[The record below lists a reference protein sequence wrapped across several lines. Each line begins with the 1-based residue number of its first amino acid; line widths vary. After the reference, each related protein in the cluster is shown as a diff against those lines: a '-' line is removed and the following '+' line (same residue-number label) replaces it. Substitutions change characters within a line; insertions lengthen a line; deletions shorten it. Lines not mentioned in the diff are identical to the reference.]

1 MDKKKA
7 CYICTGCGIGEV
19 LNIGALTKIAQKEQ
33 KVSICK
39 SHEFLC
45 GREGVAMIKA
55 DVENEGVNTIA
66 IAACSPRV
74 NYDVFDFG
82 PVLLDRINLREQV
95 VWCTEP
101 NSDLD
106 DENEDRQMMAEDY
119 LRLGLV
125 KLAKMEAPSPYL
137 GPDGENTVFSKEI
150 LVVGAGV
157 AGLSAALDGAKAG
170 YNVSILEKTDVLG
183 GFSAKLKLSTPSKPP
198 YQELEPTGMDEL
210 IAAVEAND
218 KIKIYKSAEI
228 EKISGGPGLFDATFT
243 SNGSSVS
250 QRFGSIIQATG
261 WSPYDPTKL
270 GHLGYGASPDVVT
283 NVQLEEMA
291 AAGRIARPSDGAE
304 PASVL
309 FIQCA
314 GSRDQ
319 DHLPY
324 CSAVCCRASLKQALY
339 IKQQN
344 EEAAVYVV
352 YKDIRSPGQ
361 DEELYRQAQKAGV
374 VFIRGEIQSVAAEGG
389 KLKVAAQD
397 VLIND
402 TVEFEELDLVVLA
415 TGMVPNTAH
424 WLIQDAPGCQT
435 EEKKEGDDAAKPK
448 VKNSILKLT
457 YRQGPDLP
465 NLKYDFPDSHF
476 ICFPYE
482 TRRTGIYTAGCV
494 RRPMTM
500 GTAKEDA
507 SGAAMKCI
515 QAMESV
521 ALGKAVHPRAGDM
534 SFPDFYLSRCT
545 QCRRCTDEC
554 PFGALN
560 EDEKGNPVPVPTR
573 CRRCGVCMGACP
585 ERIISFKNYS
595 VDMIGSMIK
604 EVEIPE
610 EADEKPRVLILACEN
625 DAYPAL
631 DMAGLKNLK
640 YSPYV
645 RVLPLRCLGSLNLV
659 WIADALSKGFDGVL
673 LFGCRRGD
681 DYQCH
686 FIQGSELA
694 NVRMSKI
701 SETLTRLALESERV
715 RVEEIGITDWE
726 RVPKIIN
733 EFMET
738 IDRVGPNPFKDL

>member
-1 MDKKKA
+1 MEKKKA
-7 CYICTGCGIGEV
+7 CYICTGCGLGD
-19 LNIGALTKIAQKEQ
+19 ALDIEALAKVAEKEH
-33 KVSICK
+33 KVPICK
-39 SHEFLC
+39 THEFLC
-45 GREGVAMIKA
+45 GQEGVAMIKA
-55 DVENEGVNTIA
+55 DIENEGVNTIA

-82 PVLLDRINLREQV
+82 PILLDRVNIREQV

-101 NSDLD
+101 NDELD
-106 DENEDRQMMAEDY
+106 DENEDIQMMAEDY
-119 LRLGLV
+119 LRMGLV
-125 KLAKMEAPSPYL
+125 KLAKMEPTSAYL
-137 GPDGENTVFSKEI
+137 GPDGADTVFSKEI
-150 LVVGAGV
+150 LVVGGGV

-170 YNVSILEKTDVLG
+170 YDVSILEKTDALG
-183 GFSAKLKLSTPSKPP
+183 GFSAKWKLSTPTKPP
-198 YQELEPTGMDEL
+198 YQELEPTGVDEL
-210 IAAVEAND
+210 IAEVEGND
-218 KIKIYKSAEI
+218 KITVYKSAEI
-228 EKISGGPGLFDATFT
+228 EKISGGPGLFDATFKA
-243 SNGSSVS
+243 NGDSVS
-250 QRFGSIIQATG
+250 KRFGSIIQATG
-261 WSPYDPTKL
+261 WSPYDATKL

-291 AAGRIARPSDGAE
+291 AAGNITRPSDGSE
-304 PASVL
+304 PAAVL

-314 GSRDQ
+314 GSRDEE
-319 DHLPY
+319 HLPY
-324 CSAVCCRASLKQALY
+324 CSAVCCRASMKHALY
-339 IKQQN
+339 LKEQN
-344 EEAAVYVV
+344 EETAIFVV

-374 VFIRGEIQSVAAEGG
+374 VFIRGEIETVAEADG
-389 KLKVAAQD
+389 KLKVTAQD
-397 VLIND
+397 VLLND
-402 TVEFEELDLVVLA
+402 TVEIEELDMVVLA

-424 WLIQDAPGCQT
+424 WLVQDAPGCET
-435 EEKKEGDDAAKPK
+435 EEKKEEEEAKPK
-448 VKNSILKLT
+448 VKNSVLKLT

-507 SGAAMKCI
+507 SGAAMKAI

-521 ALGKAVHPRAGDM
+521 VVGKAVHPRAGDM

-604 EVEIPE
+604 EIEIPE
-610 EADEKPRVLILACEN
+610 EDEEKPRVLILACEN

-631 DMAGLKNLK
+631 DMAGLKSLK
-640 YSPYV
+640 YSAYV
-645 RVLPLRCLGSLNLV
+645 RVVPLRCLGSLNLV

-694 NVRMSKI
+694 NIRMSKI
-701 SETLTRLALESERV
+701 TETLTRLALEPERI

-726 RVPKIIN
+726 RVPQIIE

-738 IDRVGPNPFKDL
+738 MDDVGPNPFKDL